1 MNTDSFDANGIVDAL
16 RQATDSESLWQTVQP
31 FLSLTSEPAVQ
42 NALLR
47 GLEDFIQR
55 EVNSG
60 DLSELLATLN
70 TMPGSSDGFAAE
82 VQAVILRALFVSP
95 EPSSVGMYQTL
106 RDVLPELEQPITDDL
121 VPLCDALYEYIRD
134 GVRPVMYKALARFSK
149 SNAAFTRV
157 VLNEQRRGRR
167 PSEEAFERANDH
179 VAFLT
184 RVDMVHKGIL
194 DAIKAAARVKYD
206 VAALAPAPAPAPTS
220 LPVSSPTN
228 MPPQVSQSAESR
240 VAISPSAITFDDLDD
255 ADKTLED
262 EIREA
267 VMDARELPVGQRRT
281 VLLDLARQ
289 HPDSIWPYV
298 ELSGIM
304 PRAKDNLEMAERGL
318 HNAVRFEDRE
328 FVDAHRGRFWE
339 MKETQ
344 PYMRLLLHKAR
355 GLMDVRRLDAA
366 IDVLEKALDL

>member
-1 MNTDSFDANGIVDAL
+1 
-16 RQATDSESLWQTVQP
+16 
-31 FLSLTSEPAVQ
+31 
-42 NALLR
+42 
-47 GLEDFIQR
+47 
-55 EVNSG
+55 
-60 DLSELLATLN
+60 
-70 TMPGSSDGFAAE
+70 
-82 VQAVILRALFVSP
+82 
-95 EPSSVGMYQTL
+95 
-106 RDVLPELEQPITDDL
+106 
-121 VPLCDALYEYIRD
+121 
-134 GVRPVMYKALARFSK
+134 MYKALARFSK